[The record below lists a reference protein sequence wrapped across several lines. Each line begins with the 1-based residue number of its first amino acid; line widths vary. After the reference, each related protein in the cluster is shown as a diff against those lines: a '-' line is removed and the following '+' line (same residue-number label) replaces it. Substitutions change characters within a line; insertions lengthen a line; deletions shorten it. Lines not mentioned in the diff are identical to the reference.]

1 MNRKMLKYIIRE
13 YGLSWS
19 ICRLL
24 YILKIKAM
32 KLIPAFEKIFEKKS
46 DNKENRYL

>member
-24 YILKIKAM
+24 YIKN
-32 KLIPAFEKIFEKKS
+32 KS
-46 DNKENRYL
+46 NEVNTRI